1 MQQLG
6 RCSNSWHS
14 LLHTHNM
21 VHEPETNSSMA
32 SRDLDGGS
40 PALEDKID
48 AAPCPTT
55 QQSLEKGWDQDR
67 LNWDQWER
75 GLYPDS
81 LLRSLQDPSLKVY
94 KAKDTTL

>member
-1 MQQLG
+1 
-6 RCSNSWHS
+6 
-14 LLHTHNM
+14 
-21 VHEPETNSSMA
+21 MA

-40 PALEDKID
+40 LALEDKID

-55 QQSLEKGWDQDR
+55 EQALEKGWDQDR

-75 GLYPDS
+75 GIYPDS
-81 LLRSLQDPSLKVY
+81 LLRSLQDPSLKLY